1 MIFAPTPSPSPTSP
15 ASNPF
20 LADQISLEIFLI
32 AIAIV
37 VGCYALGTLLL
48 HAIATLKKRRA
59 RKKNSRDNYNSDY
72 NNY

>member
-1 MIFAPTPSPSPTSP
+1 
-15 ASNPF
+15 
-20 LADQISLEIFLI
+20 
-32 AIAIV
+32 
-37 VGCYALGTLLL
+37 LLL